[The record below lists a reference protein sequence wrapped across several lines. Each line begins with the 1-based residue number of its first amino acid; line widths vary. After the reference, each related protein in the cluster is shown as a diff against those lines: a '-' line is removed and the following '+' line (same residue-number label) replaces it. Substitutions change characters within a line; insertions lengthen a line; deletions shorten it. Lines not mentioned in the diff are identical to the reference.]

1 MGRAPNQ
8 KQIYVHK
15 PSWNKDFLVVGRDE
29 WHKVANI
36 DTNSKSVLITYL
48 YLLDNKDGH
57 VEEFSPANMVKS
69 FGKDRKTWQRAIE
82 ILEEEGYLIHVEGEA
97 QNNFHFYA
105 TPQVIEQKINIDC
118 SFKEFVTMDESEQ
131 TRIYNAI
138 LDIDW
143 KDMTKEQEK
152 IHNYYVEYVIE
163 D

>member
-8 KQIYVHK
+8 KQVIIHK
-15 PSWNKDFLVVGRDE
+15 PVWNKDFLVVGREE

-57 VEEFSPANMVKS
+57 IEELSPTNMVNL

-82 ILEEEGYLIHVEGEA
+82 ILEEEGYLVHVQGEA

-105 TPQVIEQKINIDC
+105 MPQIIEQEIDINC
-118 SFKEFVTMDESEQ
+118 SFKDFVVMSEYEQ
-131 TRIYNAI
+131 EQIYNAI
-138 LDIDW
+138 LNLNW
-143 KDMTKEQEK
+143 EDMTKEQEK
-152 IHNYYVEYVIE
+152 IHNYYIEYVME